1 VLAVGDN
8 TKAIWGMIKTMRVSV
23 DRVREERRQK
33 LYKDFNNLTFKSGE
47 TIEDFSMHVS
57 TIVAEL

>member
-1 VLAVGDN
+1 
-8 TKAIWGMIKTMRVSV
+8 MIKTMRVSV

-33 LYKDFNNLTFKSGE
+33 LYKDFDNLTFKSGE

-57 TIVAEL
+57 AIVVEL

>member
-1 VLAVGDN
+1 
-8 TKAIWGMIKTMRVSV
+8 MIKTMRVSV